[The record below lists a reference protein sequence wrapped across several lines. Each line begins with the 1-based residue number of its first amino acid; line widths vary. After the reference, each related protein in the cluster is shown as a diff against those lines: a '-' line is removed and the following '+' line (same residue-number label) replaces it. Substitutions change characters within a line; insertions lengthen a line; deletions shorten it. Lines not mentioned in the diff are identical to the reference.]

1 MKVADILRAKG
12 SAVVTVGPDT
22 GVAVALH
29 RLKTGGIGALVVSAD
44 GERIDGILSERDIVH
59 GLADRGAGLLDCRV
73 RDVMEKHVATCRADD
88 TLQHVMGEMTRR
100 RVRHLPV
107 VGEGGR
113 VAGMIS
119 IGDIVKARFEEL
131 ELEANVLR
139 EAYLARH

>member
-12 SAVVTVGPDT
+12 STVTTVGPDT
-22 GVAVALH
+22 SIAMVLH

-44 GERIDGILSERDIVH
+44 GERIDGIVSERDIVN
-59 GLADRGAGLLDCRV
+59 GLADRGAGLLECRV
-73 RDVMEKHVATCRADD
+73 RDVMSKHVATCRPDD
-88 TLQHVMGEMTRR
+88 PLQHVMGEMTRR

-107 VGEGGR
+107 VDGDR
-113 VAGMIS
+113 LAGIVS

-139 EAYLARH
+139 EGYLARH